1 MAQRKKPIPSA
12 DDLPPAIPL
21 DRFLPVPSV
30 DGRELWS
37 ETVPEIGKPLYL
49 VANRMQVGSSVI
61 ALLSAARVMAHRAG
75 RGLDSELADAWYIHP
90 NVRLSTF
97 SVENGVVRMVLT
109 CDRGLVFPIVMPVSD
124 WDRIVEII
132 QALIALGGR

>member
-37 ETVPEIGKPLYL
+37 
-49 VANRMQVGSSVI
+49 
-61 ALLSAARVMAHRAG
+61 
-75 RGLDSELADAWYIHP
+75 
-90 NVRLSTF
+90 
-97 SVENGVVRMVLT
+97 
-109 CDRGLVFPIVMPVSD
+109 
-124 WDRIVEII
+124 
-132 QALIALGGR
+132 